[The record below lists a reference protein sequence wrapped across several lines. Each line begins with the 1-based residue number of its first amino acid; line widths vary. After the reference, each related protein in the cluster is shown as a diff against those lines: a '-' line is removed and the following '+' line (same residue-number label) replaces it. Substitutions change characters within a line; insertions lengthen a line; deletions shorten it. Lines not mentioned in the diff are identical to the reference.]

1 MNNKQTES
9 FSSLE
14 KLMKS
19 KYQQFYAKQEKHS
32 KIALSLTL
40 IIFFFSNIPV
50 EIFYI
55 FYLVLLLFISQY
67 SIHRCI
73 LE

>member
-40 IIFFFSNIPV
+40 INFFFRI
-50 EIFYI
+50 
-55 FYLVLLLFISQY
+55 YL
-67 SIHRCI
+67 
-73 LE
+73 